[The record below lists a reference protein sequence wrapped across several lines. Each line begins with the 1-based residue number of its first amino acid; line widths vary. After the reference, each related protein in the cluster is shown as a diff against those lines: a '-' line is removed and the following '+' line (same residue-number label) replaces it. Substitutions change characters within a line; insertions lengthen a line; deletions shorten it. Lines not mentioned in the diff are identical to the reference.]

1 MDPQYHVTFLPLWN
15 VDSEML
21 QYLIVWIE
29 NGSLGKEKG
38 EISPLLP
45 PLLRHWIGVIP
56 RETSLYKII
65 FELVNIYPMLKDFKD
80 SLKPPYPQHRTL
92 TANSE
97 QTSLTVHE
105 SIRTISLAM
114 RLCFFYIIQD
124 ECECV

>member
-1 MDPQYHVTFLPLWN
+1 MDSQDHVTFLPLWN

-21 QYLIVWIE
+21 QHLIVRIE

-45 PLLRHWIGVIP
+45 PLLCHWIGVIP

-97 QTSLTVHE
+97 QTVFDGPLINTNY
-105 SIRTISLAM
+105 
-114 RLCFFYIIQD
+114 FFGYAFIFLLYNSG
-124 ECECV
+124 